1 MAVTVN
7 NYSVQVKVKLS
18 QAIRNALYEAGS
30 EVASHANRNVK
41 LQDDAGQKLRGS
53 YRCDVNTSGDKA
65 AIGTPNEEGYWEEF
79 GTGSHADTAKN
90 GGVAGRTDWW
100 VYVTNETPR
109 AVNEIH
115 RTEEEAKAVAASLR
129 ERGKDAHASNGYD
142 PNYTL
147 EKAFISN
154 KDTIERIFENDIR
167 TGMT

>member
-1 MAVTVN
+1 MAVTVTDH
-7 NYSVQVKVKLS
+7 SVQVKAKLAR
-18 QAIRNALYEAGS
+18 AITKALYESGS

-41 LQDDAGQKLRGS
+41 TQNDAGQKLRGS
-53 YRCDVNTSGDKA
+53 YRAVQTAPYKMEVGTSL
-65 AIGTPNEEGYWEEF
+65 EEGLWEEF

-109 AVNEIH
+109 ATHPVHLSED
-115 RTEEEAKAVAASLR
+115 EAQAIAASMR
-129 ERGKDAHASNGYD
+129 ERGKDAHASDGND

>member
-1 MAVTVN
+1 MAVTVRD
-7 NYSVQVKVKLS
+7 YSVQVKAKLS
-18 QAIRNALYEAGS
+18 QAIRQALYESGS

-53 YRCDVNTSGDKA
+53 YRCDVNTTGDKA
-65 AIGTPNEEGYWEEF
+65 TIGTPNEEGYWEEF

-90 GGVAGRTDWW
+90 GFVEGRTDWW

-109 AVNEIH
+109 ATNPIY
-115 RTEEEAKAVAASLR
+115 RTEDEAQAIAASMR
-129 ERGKDAHASNGYD
+129 DRGKDAHASDGND

-147 EKAFISN
+147 EKAFIAK
-154 KDTIERIFENDIR
+154 KDDIERIFETDIR